1 MRIFVN
7 QKEFKI
13 GGTNLLRDSA
23 LTAAHHSAWSTKAID
38 NDKSSNVDWLD
49 DQVTILNSDI
59 IQNLTNVKPNTT
71 YTFSFSLEF
80 QDLSYPGSNQFFFVE
95 YADQAFSKTT
105 NIYED
110 HKYSDKDFNNT
121 SGRIDKSWTFT
132 TQPDC
137 HALKVYVR
145 QEKNGGAFR
154 VKNLKLEMG
163 DVATDWSPAPEDIFA
178 KIDELSSKIG
188 GVARHLYTG
197 LINALAIFSKEV
209 A

>member
-1 MRIFVN
+1 MRIFVK
-7 QKEFKI
+7 QKELKI

-23 LTAAHHSAWSTKAID
+23 LTAAHHSAWSTRVID
-38 NDKSSNVDWLD
+38 NAKPSNVDWLD

-59 IQNLTNVKPNTT
+59 IQNLTSIKPNTT

-80 QDLSYPGSNQFFFVE
+80 QDVSYPGGNQFFFVE

-110 HKYSDKDFNNT
+110 HRYSGETFNNT
-121 SGRIDKSWTFT
+121 GGRIDKSWTFT
-132 TQPDC
+132 TQSDC
-137 HALKVYVR
+137 HALKVCVR
-145 QEKNGGAFR
+145 QEKNGEAFR

-178 KIDELSSKIG
+178 RINELSSKIG
-188 GVARHLYTG
+188 GGKA
-197 LINALAIFSKEV
+197 
-209 A
+209 

>member
-23 LTAAHHSAWSTKAID
+23 LTAAHHSAWSTKAVD
-38 NDKSSNVDWLD
+38 KAKSSSVDWLD
-49 DQVTILNSDI
+49 DQVAIINSDI
-59 IQNLTNVKPNTT
+59 IQSLTNVKPNTT

-80 QDLSYPGSNQFFFVE
+80 QDISYPGGNQFFFVE

-110 HKYSDKDFNNT
+110 HKYTDEAFNNT

-178 KIDELSSKIG
+178 RIDELSSKIG
-188 GVARHLYTG
+188 GVIRHLSACFYSLVTS
-197 LINALAIFSKEV
+197 AKEV

>member
-80 QDLSYPGSNQFFFVE
+80 QDISYPGGNQFFFVE

-110 HKYSDKDFNNT
+110 HKYTDEAFNNT

-178 KIDELSSKIG
+178 RIDELSSKIG
-188 GVARHLYTG
+188 GVIRHLSACFYSLVTS
-197 LINALAIFSKEV
+197 AKEV

>member
-23 LTAAHHSAWSTKAID
+23 LTAAYHSAWSTKAVD
-38 NDKSSNVDWLD
+38 KAKSSSVDWLD
-49 DQVTILNSDI
+49 DQVAITNGDI
-59 IQNLTNVKPNTT
+59 IQSLTNVKPNTT

-80 QDLSYPGSNQFFFVE
+80 QDLSYPGGNQFFFVE
-95 YADQAFSKTT
+95 YADQTFSKTT

-110 HKYSDKDFNNT
+110 HRYSGETFNNT
-121 SGRIDKSWTFT
+121 DGRMDKSWTFT

-137 HALKVYVR
+137 HALQVYVR

-178 KIDELSSKIG
+178 RIDELSSKIG
-188 GVARHLYTG
+188 GG
-197 LINALAIFSKEV
+197 S
-209 A
+209 

>member
-23 LTAAHHSAWSTKAID
+23 LTATHHSAWSTKAVD
-38 NDKSSNVDWLD
+38 KAKSSSVDWLD
-49 DQVTILNSDI
+49 DQVAIINSDI
-59 IQNLTNVKPNTT
+59 IQSLTNVKPNTT

-80 QDLSYPGSNQFFFVE
+80 QDISYPGGNQFFFVE
-95 YADQAFSKTT
+95 YADQTFSKTT

-110 HKYSDKDFNNT
+110 HKYSGETFNNT
-121 SGRIDKSWTFT
+121 DGRMDKSWTFT

-137 HALKVYVR
+137 HALQVYVR
-145 QEKNGGAFR
+145 QEKNGGAFK

-163 DVATDWSPAPEDIFA
+163 DVATDWSPAPEDFFA
-178 KIDELSSKIG
+178 RIDELSSKIG
-188 GVARHLYTG
+188 GVTRHLYAY
-197 LINALAIFSKEV
+197 LRNALATSTKEV